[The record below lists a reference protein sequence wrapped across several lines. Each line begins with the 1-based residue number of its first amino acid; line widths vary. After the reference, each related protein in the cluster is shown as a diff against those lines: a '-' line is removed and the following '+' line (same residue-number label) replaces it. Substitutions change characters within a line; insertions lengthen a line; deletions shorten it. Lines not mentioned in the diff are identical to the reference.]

1 MCDKMMSLDNFG
13 QQYKMTIS
21 KDVHYLPS
29 IFGVCMTFIV
39 WLVVLGYTAQKID
52 ILINYKEDY
61 MMSI

>member
-1 MCDKMMSLDNFG
+1 
-13 QQYKMTIS
+13 MTIS